1 MYADCQIFVFLLL
14 EVIAFLQF
22 SVAVD
27 EGGDFQFSIFA
38 HALQSGVLS
47 ECVFDLKVDLMN
59 LDLEIIDLSPEVSDG
74 LLVDIHLDLVLIL
87 SAFLFVEEEGVLGL
101 DRGHLIVQSQE
112 VVFEV
117 LELEQLL
124 FE

>member
-1 MYADCQIFVFLLL
+1 MD
-14 EVIAFLQF
+14 
-22 SVAVD
+22 
-27 EGGDFQFSIFA
+27 
-38 HALQSGVLS
+38 
-47 ECVFDLKVDLMN
+47 

-74 LLVDIHLDLVLIL
+74 LLIDIHLDLVLIL
-87 SAFLFVEEEGVLGL
+87 STFLFVEEEGVLGL

>member
-1 MYADCQIFVFLLL
+1 MD
-14 EVIAFLQF
+14 
-22 SVAVD
+22 
-27 EGGDFQFSIFA
+27 
-38 HALQSGVLS
+38 
-47 ECVFDLKVDLMN
+47 

-74 LLVDIHLDLVLIL
+74 LLIDIHLDLVLIL
-87 SAFLFVEEEGVLGL
+87 STFLFVEEEGVLGL
-101 DRGHLIVQSQE
+101 DRSHLIVQSQE